1 MPAHTKTETGV
12 GLSESPP
19 RLDADFVSRSS
30 RDLLLGHGLVDVVA
44 VGRTPGRVG
53 SHPSAGAT
61 YSAKLRMI
69 DQFSSNPSWLGIVR
83 RRVSASA
90 RARSWL
96 SCLMSVEGGVAVGD
110 QVQGGGLLGEIE
122 GVS

>member
-1 MPAHTKTETGV
+1 MFPPPRAQAQVSRPAHG
-12 GLSESPP
+12 PH
-19 RLDADFVSRSS
+19 SRC
-30 RDLLLGHGLVDVVA
+30 RDPLLGHGLVDVVA
-44 VGRTPGRVG
+44 VGRTPGCAG

-69 DQFSSNPSWLGIVR
+69 DQFSSNPSWLGIVS

-110 QVQGGGLLGEIE
+110 QVQGCGLLGEIE
-122 GVS
+122 GVLVAHV